1 MQNKITP
8 SEFIK
13 SSLVTES
20 RDMSPVSNRLQNN
33 GTVRLLH
40 SMIGLCTESGEIQD
54 MMKKHIFYGKDI
66 DKVNL
71 KEELG
76 DLMWYIAIACDE
88 IDISLEEVMQT
99 NVDKLRARYGEK
111 FTEEAALNRNLL
123 KEREILEK

>member
-1 MQNKITP
+1 MSKITP

-13 SSLVTES
+13 SSLVTEA
-20 RDMSPVSNRLQNN
+20 RDMSPVLERLQSV
-33 GTVRLLH
+33 GTVRLVH
-40 SMIGLCTESGEIQD
+40 SMIGLCTESAEIQD

-66 DKVNL
+66 DKVNF

-76 DLMWYIAIACDE
+76 DLMWYMAIACDE
-88 IDISLEEVMQT
+88 LGVSLEEIMQT

-111 FTEEAALNRNLL
+111 FTEEAALNRNLD

>member
-1 MQNKITP
+1 MSKITP
-8 SEFIK
+8 EEFIK
-13 SSLVTES
+13 SSLVTEA
-20 RDMSPVSNRLQNN
+20 RDMSPVLARLQSK

-40 SMIGLCTESGEIQD
+40 AMIGLNTEQGEIQD
-54 MMKKHIFYGKDI
+54 MMKKHIFYGKEI
-66 DKVNL
+66 DTVNF

-88 IDISLEEVMQT
+88 LGVSLEKIMQT

-111 FTEEAALNRNLL
+111 FTENAALTRNLD